1 VDKLRDRNFIRSLN
15 KEAYDRLE
23 REKTQ
28 LRVVNTE
35 TGEFADHYGVTPIYS
50 DKQKRSYRDLTE
62 LQKHSDEHG
71 GFIIAFFEQSLTVS
85 ERVPALTQSDMARL
99 LFLATYTSYPTRD
112 NTCGYLRHDNG
123 NYLSKKG
130 LFGLLK
136 MSRNKFDE
144 FYGKL
149 TDNRIVEEDEDKI
162 AVNPAYF
169 YRGDFSKVKSIADDL
184 QRTRVFR
191 KTVRELYHEYN
202 GRKIKQLGLI
212 YAVLPFIHFKY
223 NILSHNPTEQ
233 SSDHV
238 KPMRL
243 GELADKLGYSKAT
256 KLKDALREIRFGKK
270 AVFQFVEDEA
280 DNRRK
285 KIIVNPAVVFAS
297 NNEALEAIKV
307 LFND

>member
-1 VDKLRDRNFIRSLN
+1 MDRAREKRFTKSLN
-15 KEAYDRLE
+15 REASSRLA
-23 REKTQ
+23 REKSH

-35 TGEFADHYGVTPIYS
+35 TGEFAEHYAPTPVYS
-50 DKQKRSYRDLTE
+50 EEQKRSYRGITE
-62 LQKHSDEHG
+62 LQMHSDEHG
-71 GFIIAFFEQSLTVS
+71 GFIIAFFEQSITMS
-85 ERVPALTQSDMARL
+85 ERIPGLLQSDLARL
-99 LFLATYTSYPTRD
+99 LFLATYTSYPTRGD
-112 NTCGYLRHDNG
+112 TYGYLRHDNG
-123 NYLSKKG
+123 NYISKKG

-136 MSRNKFDE
+136 MSRSKFEE

-149 TDNRIVEEDEDKI
+149 TKNQIIDEVEDKL
-162 AVNPAYF
+162 AVNPTYF
-169 YRGDFSKVKSIADDL
+169 YRGDFSKVKSIADDM

-223 NILSHNPTEQ
+223 NILSHNPGEQ
-233 SSDHV
+233 SSNHV

-256 KLKDALREIRFGKK
+256 KLKEALREIRFDKK
-270 AVFQFVEDEA
+270 PVFQFVEDES
-280 DNRRK
+280 DTRKK

-297 NNEALEAIKV
+297 NNEGLEAIKV